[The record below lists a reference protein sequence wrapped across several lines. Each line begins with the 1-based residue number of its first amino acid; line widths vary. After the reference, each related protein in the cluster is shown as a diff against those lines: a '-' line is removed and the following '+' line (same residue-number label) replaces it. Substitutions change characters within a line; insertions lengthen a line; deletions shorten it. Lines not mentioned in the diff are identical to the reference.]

1 MPPKSMRR
9 TRAEFESSAN
19 PDSPPEAA
27 SQQPPKRRS
36 TRSNTQQAPTRT
48 ERPVT
53 RSTAQLAATK
63 QPGTSFSR
71 DDIRRLVDAEQPATK
86 PKGRRRPRRTEAQLL
101 ATSTQEAGYGA
112 FLPSAE
118 RSALERET
126 LQPPQESTPVTS
138 RSIPVTGEEFNQL
151 AENLE
156 AFRFSSAESMGAEPD
171 NPQHDQTETGARRSD
186 NSTTLDGSFA
196 SLNLPPLSNR
206 TPSHSECRE
215 GDCPRLTPERAHE
228 SKTTRRQSPSWCRRP
243 QWKTLLCGQHL
254 ATELS
259 QQLTHSDLDEI
270 QVQRR
275 EQRRQ
280 EELQWRQQE
289 RARLELRATKS
300 NVAARNESSCN
311 NLKSKNV
318 NKSSSVNKLR
328 EKRNYDKNS
337 WPTSNKLKIKED
349 WNASRNFNSENKST
363 GRSWRL
369 RDWNTNNGDQRP
381 SNMPGD

>member
-1 MPPKSMRR
+1 MKALQTPTPLPRL
-9 TRAEFESSAN
+9 
-19 PDSPPEAA
+19 P

-156 AFRFSSAESMGAEPD
+156 AFRFSSAESMGAEPA

-196 SLNLPPLSNR
+196 SLNLPPLPDR
-206 TPSHSECRE
+206 TPSHSECCE
-215 GDCPRLTPERAHE
+215 GDCPRLTPECPREQDHPEAVAQLVQTPPVE
-228 SKTTRRQSPSWCRRP
+228 NSPVVN
-243 QWKTLLCGQHL
+243 TLQQN
-254 ATELS
+254 TS

-289 RARLELRATKS
+289 RARLE
-300 NVAARNESSCN
+300 
-311 NLKSKNV
+311 
-318 NKSSSVNKLR
+318 
-328 EKRNYDKNS
+328 D
-337 WPTSNKLKIKED
+337 
-349 WNASRNFNSENKST
+349 
-363 GRSWRL
+363 
-369 RDWNTNNGDQRP
+369 
-381 SNMPGD
+381 